1 MTPRDGEVA
10 VTAPGEAGPVLAGGQ
25 ARHAVIRLPG
35 EIDTSNDHQVRDALA
50 RALADGTAL
59 LVADAAKT
67 RYCGCSGVSALIG
80 AHHQAAASGRQ
91 LRIVASPA
99 LLRML
104 TLTGADTVLDTYPT
118 LTAALAGRPGSPE
131 TPRALRP
138 VRSPPRWSR
147 GRSTA
152 PASPNHG

>member
-10 VTAPGEAGPVLAGGQ
+10 VTAPGKAGPVLAGGQ

-35 EIDTSNDHQVRDALA
+35 EIDTSNDRQVRDALA

-118 LTAALAGRPGSPE
+118 LTAALAGRAGSPE
-131 TPRALRP
+131 TPQARGGRQS
-138 VRSPPRWSR
+138 RPPRR
-147 GRSTA
+147 QGK
-152 PASPNHG
+152 